1 MLTKYLK
8 NDDGMLNLISRLNS
22 HLSSHRKKQLF
33 FLLLLIIALSFA
45 EAISLASIVPFVGV
59 FLNPDIFYSHPWL
72 STFVDFFEITNNN
85 QLFLFVTIVF
95 VSLVILSCLIK
106 LLFLYLTNRI
116 TCFIEADL
124 KARIFKYNINQSYS
138 YHLEQSSYV
147 VMSNIVQ
154 KTLAMA
160 IFINCLIQV
169 LGSLMIILFVLGI
182 LILIKPFI
190 ILFISSV
197 IIGFFAVIS
206 FINRKK
212 IFKNSEKISQNQDK
226 IVSIFQDSVG
236 YIGEIIVYSLHNI
249 FISKFNKASYQ
260 ISESHIYN
268 QNFQQSP
275 RIYLEYIAL
284 LSLAALIFFF
294 NQSKADVVN
303 SFTILAALG
312 LGAQKI
318 LPLINRI
325 HNSYNTMREYRVAVA
340 DALNLLDI
348 SKKERFENSF
358 SEKIFLKK
366 SIKLN
371 NVYFSYNKKNNW
383 ILKNINLEIKKGT
396 KVGIK
401 GTTGSGKSTLG
412 NIIIGLLD
420 PTKGQLFVDDI
431 LINSQNKLA
440 WQKNISIIPQNIFL
454 NDVSI
459 AENIA
464 IGVNPKEI
472 NLEKVK
478 NVAKQAQIHDF
489 IESTPNQYNEKVGE
503 RGIRLSGGQL
513 QRIGIA
519 RALYREAKVI
529 LFDEATN
536 QLDTNTESL
545 IMQSINN
552 LDKETTILF
561 IAHRLSTLENCD
573 PIVDLDKT

>member
-1 MLTKYLK
+1 MLTKYIK
-8 NDDGMLNLISRLNS
+8 NDGGVLNLVYRLNS

-33 FLLLLIIALSFA
+33 FLLLLMIALSFA
-45 EAISLASIVPFVGV
+45 EAISLASIVPFIGV

-95 VSLVILSCLIK
+95 VSFVILSGLIK
-106 LLFLYLTNRI
+106 LLFVYLSNKI
-116 TCFIEADL
+116 TQFTEADL
-124 KARIFKYNINQSYS
+124 KARIFKYNINQTYS
-138 YHLEQSSYV
+138 YHLEQSSNV
-147 VMSNIVQ
+147 VMSNLVQ
-154 KTLAMA
+154 KTQAMA
-160 IFINCLIQV
+160 SFINNLIQI
-169 LGSLMIILFVLGI
+169 LGSLMTILFVLGI

-190 ILFISSV
+190 ILSRSSV
-197 IIGFFAVIS
+197 IIGFFVVIS
-206 FINRKK
+206 FVNRKK

-226 IVSIFQDSVG
+226 IVGIFQDSVG
-236 YIGEIIVYSLHNI
+236 YIGEIIIYSLHNI

-260 ISESHIYN
+260 VAESHTYN
-268 QNFQQSP
+268 QNVQESP

-284 LSLAALIFFF
+284 LCLAALIFFF
-294 NQSKADVVN
+294 NQSNGEVVY

-318 LPLINRI
+318 LPLINRV
-325 HNSYNTMREYRVAVA
+325 HTALHSMRSVQVVIA

-383 ILKNINLEIKKGT
+383 ILKNINLEIKKGS

-464 IGVNPKEI
+464 IGIEPKEI

-478 NVAKQAQIHDF
+478 NAARQAQIHDF

-503 RGIRLSGGQL
+503 RGIKLSGGQR

-519 RALYREAKVI
+519 RALYREAKII

-536 QLDTNTESL
+536 QLDTDTESL

-552 LDKETTILF
+552 LDKEITVLF

-573 PIVDLDKT
+573 QIVDLDKI

>member
-33 FLLLLIIALSFA
+33 YLLILMIALSFA
-45 EAISLASIVPFVGV
+45 EAISLASIIPFIGV

-124 KARIFKYNINQSYS
+124 KAKIFKYNINQSYS

-147 VMSNIVQ
+147 VMSSIVQ
-154 KTLAMA
+154 KTQAMA
-160 IFINCLIQV
+160 IFVNGLIHV
-169 LGSLMIILFVLGI
+169 LGSLMTILFLLGI
-182 LILIKPFI
+182 LILIEPFI
-190 ILFISSV
+190 ILSV
-197 IIGFFAVIS
+197 SFFIIGFFVVIS
-206 FINRKK
+206 LVNKKK

-226 IVSIFQDSVG
+226 IVGIFQDSVG

-249 FISKFNKASYQ
+249 FISKFNKVTYQ
-260 ISESHIYN
+260 VAESHIYN
-268 QNFQQSP
+268 KNVQQSP

-284 LSLAALIFFF
+284 LCLAALIFFF
-294 NQSKADVVN
+294 NQSKVDVVN

-318 LPLINRI
+318 LPLINRA
-325 HNSYNTMREYRVAVA
+325 HVSFNTMREYQVVVA

-383 ILKNINLEIKKGT
+383 ILKNINLEIKKGS

-454 NDVSI
+454 NDISI

-464 IGVNPKEI
+464 IGIEPKEI

-478 NVAKQAQIHDF
+478 NAARQAQLHDF

-519 RALYREAKVI
+519 RALYREAKII

-573 PIVDLDKT
+573 PIVDLDKI